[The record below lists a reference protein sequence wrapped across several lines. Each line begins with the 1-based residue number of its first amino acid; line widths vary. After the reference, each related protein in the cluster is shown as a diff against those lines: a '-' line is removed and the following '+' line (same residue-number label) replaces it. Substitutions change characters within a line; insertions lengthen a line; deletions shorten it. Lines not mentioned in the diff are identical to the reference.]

1 MLIPMRRAP
10 IHRARPSAP
19 AASDPPSSGQAAAR
33 PVLRARRIP
42 WPTAA
47 LALLL
52 VLLGMWMGH
61 ELMAPRSV
69 VQRLSQD
76 QLEEAMQSLWD
87 KQSLPSRTR
96 QAAAVIAPSVVRIH
110 GMAPHPPTKSSSA
123 AAKGNLGN
131 KGAQASNPPADQAP
145 LPDVEVGVG
154 TGVVIKDDGTILTN
168 LHVVQNS
175 PRLKVTFFDGSESP
189 AVVVA
194 VHPHKDLA
202 VIRASKL
209 PDDLEPAVL
218 AGAGD
223 LRLGDEVVAVGFP
236 YGIGPSVTSGVISGL
251 GRSFRI
257 RKDLAMEDLIQ
268 YDAAT
273 NPGNSGG
280 PLVNLK
286 GEVVG
291 IVTAIFNPTEA
302 GTFIGIGFATTMDS
316 VGSAIGLPPF

>member
-1 MLIPMRRAP
+1 M
-10 IHRARPSAP
+10 
-19 AASDPPSSGQAAAR
+19 
-33 PVLRARRIP
+33 
-42 WPTAA
+42 AA
-47 LALLL
+47 LAFALL
-52 VLLGMWMGH
+52 VGMWIGH
-61 ELMAPRSV
+61 DLLAPRTV
-69 VQRLSQD
+69 VQRLAPD
-76 QLEEAMQSLWD
+76 QLEEALQSVWD

-110 GMAPHPPTKSSSA
+110 GMAPHPPTKQPAASA
-123 AAKGNLGN
+123 KAG
-131 KGAQASNPPADQAP
+131 SPAPDEP

-168 LHVVQNS
+168 LHVVQS
-175 PRLKVTFFDGSESP
+175 APRLKVTFFDGSESP

-223 LRLGDEVVAVGFP
+223 LRPGDEVVAVGFP
-236 YGIGPSVTSGVISGL
+236 YGIGPSVSSGVISGL

-257 RKDLAMEDLIQ
+257 RKDLVMDDLIQ

-316 VGSAIGLPPF
+316 VGTTIGLPPF

>member
-1 MLIPMRRAP
+1 MRRAP
-10 IHRARPSAP
+10 IFKPRALAHDSQTGGEGVRVGLEPPAENP
-19 AASDPPSSGQAAAR
+19 AAGSPTFSASLVWRRR
-33 PVLRARRIP
+33 P
-42 WPTAA
+42 WQ
-47 LALLL
+47 L
-52 VLLGMWMGH
+52 VLLGLALIAFGMWLGNPWAQGRKVP
-61 ELMAPRSV
+61 LT
-69 VQRLSQD
+69 LSNEQIE
-76 QLEEAMQSLWD
+76 QIIEAHWD

-96 QAAAVIAPSVVRIH
+96 QAAAIIAPSVVRIH
-110 GMAPHPPTKSSSA
+110 GMAPHPPERPGGGRKA
-123 AAKGNLGN
+123 ASEKP
-131 KGAQASNPPADQAP
+131 QEP

-154 TGVVIKDDGTILTN
+154 TGVVIKEDGTILTN

-175 PRLKVTFFDGSESP
+175 PRLKVTFFDGTESP

-194 VHPHKDLA
+194 VHPNKDLA

-223 LRLGDEVVAVGFP
+223 LRPGDEVVAIGFP
-236 YGIGPSVTSGVISGL
+236 YGIGPSVSAGVVSGL
-251 GRSFRI
+251 NRSFRI
-257 RKDLAMEDLIQ
+257 RKDVMMEDLIQ

-291 IVTAIFNPTEA
+291 IVTAIFNPSEA

-316 VGSAIGLPPF
+316 VATTVGLPPF